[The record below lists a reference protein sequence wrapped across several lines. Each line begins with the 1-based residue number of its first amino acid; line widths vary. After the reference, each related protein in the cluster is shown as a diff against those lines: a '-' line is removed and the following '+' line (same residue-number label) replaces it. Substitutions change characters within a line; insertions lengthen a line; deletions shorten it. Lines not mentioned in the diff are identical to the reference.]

1 MQQNCKMGISNLSP
15 SSKIWIYKSNRE
27 LTSSEQAFIREELNL
42 FIPQWASHGNQLFG
56 GAEILENWFVVLAV
70 DETQSMAS
78 GCSIDT
84 SVQFIKALGKELN
97 VDFFDR
103 MHVLIENGNGKE
115 QIHFSDI
122 GKYPNSKIYN
132 PLVTNLADF
141 KRSWLIPV
149 KESQFA

>member
-1 MQQNCKMGISNLSP
+1 MSISNLSP
-15 SSKIWIYKSNRE
+15 TSKIWIYKSNRE
-27 LTSSEQAFIREELNL
+27 LTSSDQAFIREELNS

-56 GAEILENWFVVLAV
+56 GGEIFENWFVVLAV
-70 DETQSMAS
+70 DESQSMAS

-84 SVQFIKALGKELN
+84 SVQFMKAVGKELN

-103 MHVLIENGNGKE
+103 MHVLISNGNEKE

-122 GKYPNSKIYN
+122 SNHPDSKIYN
-132 PLVTNLADF
+132 PLISNLADF
-141 KRSWLIPV
+141 NSNWLVPV

>member
-1 MQQNCKMGISNLSP
+1 MGLSNLSP
-15 SSKIWIYKSNRE
+15 ASKIWVYKSNRE
-27 LTSSEQAFIREELNL
+27 LTSSEQALIRKELDL

-56 GAEILENWFVVLAV
+56 GAEVVENWFVVLAV
-70 DETQSMAS
+70 DESQSMAS

-84 SVQFIKALGKELN
+84 SVQFMKALGKELN

-103 MHVLIENGNGKE
+103 MQVLISKGEEKE

-122 GKYPNSKIYN
+122 GNHSDAKLYN
-132 PLVTNLADF
+132 PLVTNL
-141 KRSWLIPV
+141 SEYSSNWLIPV

>member
-1 MQQNCKMGISNLSP
+1 MSLSNLSP
-15 SSKIWIYKSNRE
+15 SSKVWVYKSNRE
-27 LTSSEQAFIREELNL
+27 LTTSEQEFIRKELDI

-56 GAEILENWFVVLAV
+56 GAEVVENWFVVLAV

-84 SVQFIKALGKELN
+84 SVQFMKAVGKELN

-103 MHVLIENGNGKE
+103 MQVLIDNAGAKE

-122 GKYPNSKIYN
+122 SNYPNAKIYN
-132 PLVTNLADF
+132 PLISNLDEF
-141 KRSWLIPV
+141 NSTWLVPV